1 MKPVIS
7 NNRIL
12 VSLTTLLVLLSSMCI
27 LSSCRDQDFDFD
39 EAHAQTQYE
48 KFSNVFIKSFGKPQE
63 GHQWGFDKANL
74 AMDGAMSTRA
84 VIKQE
89 EKGKYDEALYGKP
102 NDIYLDEHNEVAAW
116 FRNHRLTWKDNP
128 TLFEGDPT
136 KEVVCD
142 MAYVIDASNPG
153 YGSLATAS
161 YGNTLGD
168 YSIQSNLL
176 NFNNAWIQK
185 VSQRREASVVYR
197 TLDERNGKAFY
208 SGNGKYYVFDG
219 LYAEC
224 DENGNVSE
232 RLILEDHADTA
243 GKLKVYNGTKNL
255 IHHGGGSYEIG
266 KSSIDR
272 SNNIY
277 KINNSNALHNFND
290 LAQVY
295 YDDLSIK
302 KDYLYKLEYK
312 VYSTQTLIGNKDMLY
327 WRFVNEMAVGATSVG
342 TFTGFKETNGW
353 ETKTETIKATDNASM
368 LTFSFGCAT
377 PAATVGYFGL
387 DEVYLY
393 ELPELVPGSNLVFY
407 KVINGNLMLYKDKT
421 TGKIYKA
428 YSGNYKQ
435 VTNMGTPQQNPDLI
449 PVNDGSVPSS
459 LSLEKTTYAAGSQGG
474 TSNKMNYIQVWD
486 IIENKYNEHT
496 NDFNASGC
504 YGWGRQPST
513 DNTTYQDSPSSN
525 QNAILVT
532 NANVNEFTYQS
543 SEGSSSNHDKYLIVH
558 LKGQTTQAFG
568 GVPAGTPYEGWYL
581 GFDFESWGN
590 QNNEKLL
597 ADGICD
603 DLILKLTP
611 AHNAAYTNLR
621 IMVEDLG
628 GETGTTNKSDID
640 YNDIVLDVTATT
652 EGTGSNAKSVVY
664 LTMQAAGGTLPLIVN
679 YNGTDLFETHALF
692 ENDWAM
698 YNDNRYDKAAV
709 DYSIMYRTGHES
721 DLGGRSAKTFK
732 LYVGTDV
739 PDAET
744 KAMRVSTFDMNQLSI
759 KVYRFT
765 ADKYVKSTGA
775 ADPVEWITHT
785 VNSNVSS
792 GAPVMFCVPQKDS
805 NGQEVKWMK
814 ERKAI
819 DTGYPEFSSW
829 VADSSVEFW
838 NNKGSELY

>member
-84 VIKQE
+84 VIKQQ
-89 EKGKYDEALYGKP
+89 EKEKYDEALYGKP

-116 FRNHRLTWKDNP
+116 FKNHRLTWKDNP
-128 TLFEGDPT
+128 TLFGGDPT
-136 KEVVCD
+136 KGVVCD

-161 YGNTLGD
+161 HGNTLGD

-197 TLDERNGKAFY
+197 TLDEHNGKAFY
-208 SGNGKYYVFDG
+208 SGNGKYYIFEG

-224 DENGNVSE
+224 DENGVVKETPRLVFEDNAEQDNVLKKFGE
-232 RLILEDHADTA
+232 ADLT
-243 GKLKVYNGTKNL
+243 L
-255 IHHGGGSYEIG
+255 GGSSKYYQL
-266 KSSIDR
+266 R
-272 SNNIY
+272 SKNTIHGNND
-277 KINNSNALHNFND
+277 K
-290 LAQVY
+290 AQVY
-295 YDDLSIK
+295 YDGLSII
-302 KDYLYKLEYK
+302 KDQKYKLIFDFSGEQAG
-312 VYSTQTLIGNKDMLY
+312 VKDDLY
-327 WRFVNEMAVGATSVG
+327 WRFVNEMSEKNTSCG
-342 TFTGFKETNGW
+342 TFDPVFQGKNEW
-353 ETKTETIKATDNASM
+353 KTLEMTTTATANVSK
-368 LTFSFGCAT
+368 LSLSFGCAT
-377 PAATVGYFGL
+377 PKKVIVGHFCL
-387 DEVYLY
+387 DNVKLY
-393 ELPELVPGSNLVFY
+393 ELYDFVDGSNLVFY
-407 KVINGNLMLYKDKT
+407 KVIENTDLMLYKDKT

-532 NANVNEFTYQS
+532 NANVNEFTYQC

-558 LKGQTTQAFG
+558 LKGQTTHEFG

-611 AHNAAYTNLR
+611 AHNAAYTSLR

-652 EGTGSNAKSVVY
+652 EGTGTNAKSVVY

-679 YNGTDLFETHALF
+679 YGGIDLFETHAFF
-692 ENDWAM
+692 ENDWTM

-709 DYSIMYRTGHES
+709 DYSKMYRTGHES
-721 DLGGRSAKTFK
+721 DPGGRSAKTFK

-739 PDAET
+739 PSSET
-744 KAMRVSTFDMNQLSI
+744 KAMRVSTFDMKQLSI

-765 ADKYVKSTGA
+765 ADKYVQSTGA